1 MKIRRALGLDGA
13 VAFTSLARAVS
24 IAGSTVTVLLIVRF
38 LSPIEQ
44 GYYYTLLS
52 LVALQMVFELGFSF
66 VVQQL
71 AAHECIHLE
80 LHGDGSVSGDRVA
93 HARLAS
99 TLQLSV
105 RWYTVAA
112 VAMGLILAPIGEFFF
127 ARHGAPGAVHVAW
140 KGPWLLA
147 VAASMAGLWC
157 QPFYSFLDGCGQ
169 VRAVAA
175 LRLRQ
180 AIVGMSLSWIALLL
194 HHGLYSPALVV
205 LGQIATGLYFLATRR
220 RLLAGLLS
228 HQARDASIHWTREV
242 WPFQW
247 RIAVSWTCSYF
258 TLQVFIPI
266 LFALRGPV
274 EAGQMGMSLSITG
287 YMTGLVLPWITTKA
301 TPFGRL
307 IAARQFQELDR
318 LFLRTLRQA
327 LTAFA
332 MIALAAAFG
341 AAMLSVVAPR
351 LATRM
356 VSPQLFAMLVLTAGA
371 NCVVQSL
378 GTLLRSFKREPF
390 LVQSMAVAALTL
402 LLAVLTAPRWGN
414 TGVTLGYLA
423 VSVGIGLPSAL
434 TIFLRAR
441 RVYLAINPLAANGG
455 SAA

>member
-1 MKIRRALGLDGA
+1 
-13 VAFTSLARAVS
+13 
-24 IAGSTVTVLLIVRF
+24 
-38 LSPIEQ
+38 
-44 GYYYTLLS
+44 
-52 LVALQMVFELGFSF
+52 
-66 VVQQL
+66 
-71 AAHECIHLE
+71 
-80 LHGDGSVSGDRVA
+80 
-93 HARLAS
+93 
-99 TLQLSV
+99 
-105 RWYTVAA
+105 
-112 VAMGLILAPIGEFFF
+112 
-127 ARHGAPGAVHVAW
+127 
-140 KGPWLLA
+140 
-147 VAASMAGLWC
+147 MAGLWC

-180 AIVGMSLSWIALLL
+180 AVVGMSLSWIALLL

-205 LGQIATGLYFLATRR
+205 LGQIAVGLFFLSTRR
-220 RLLAGLLS
+220 RLLIGLLG
-228 HQARDASIHWTREV
+228 HQVEGASIHWAREV

-258 TLQVFIPI
+258 AFQVFIPI

-434 TIFLRAR
+434 AIFFRAR
-441 RVYLAINPLAANGG
+441 REYLAASPLTVSEGEAA
-455 SAA
+455 